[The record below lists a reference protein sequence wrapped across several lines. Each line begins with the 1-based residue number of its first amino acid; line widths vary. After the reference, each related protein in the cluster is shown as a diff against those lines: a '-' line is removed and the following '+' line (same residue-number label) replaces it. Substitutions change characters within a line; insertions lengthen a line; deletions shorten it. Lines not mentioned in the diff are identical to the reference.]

1 MSKNQIKK
9 KNKLRDQ
16 SKKRTRTE
24 KKDTPLG
31 IYSVL
36 LTGTMKH
43 LAFLNTTYYGV

>member
-9 KNKLRDQ
+9 KNKLRYQ
-16 SKKRTRTE
+16 SKKTTRTE
-24 KKDTPLG
+24 KKDAPLG